1 LRAAF
6 FLELFFRELFARPDV
21 RFLAVRPFLAALRFG
36 AFAFLPRAE
45 VFRDF
50 AAAFFFALRGRL
62 ALGAAG
68 GGVGV

>member
-1 LRAAF
+1 
-6 FLELFFRELFARPDV
+6 
-21 RFLAVRPFLAALRFG
+21 LAALRFG
-36 AFAFLPRAE
+36 DFAFLPRAE

-62 ALGAAG
+62 ALGAFG